1 MEQQVILP
9 DVVWGTLAGIWVAVT
24 AFFGISWF
32 RDLSARVR
40 HLEDQT
46 AKQEIRIAEQDVRIA
61 ELKIERA
68 KLRARLEKY
77 GIDEESEPL

>member
-1 MEQQVILP
+1 MIIP
-9 DVVWGTLAGIWVAVT
+9 DAVWGILAGIWVAVT

-40 HLEDQT
+40 HLEETTQ
-46 AKQEIRIAEQDVRIA
+46 KQEEKIAEQDLRIS
-61 ELKIERA
+61 ELKLERA

>member
-9 DVVWGTLAGIWVAVT
+9 DVVWGTLAGVWVAVT

-32 RDLSARVR
+32 RDLSERVR

-46 AKQEIRIAEQDVRIA
+46 AKQEEKIS
-61 ELKIERA
+61 ELKSERA
-68 KLRARLEKY
+68 KLRARLNKY
-77 GIDEESEPL
+77 GIDEESEPLG

>member
-1 MEQQVILP
+1 MIIP
-9 DVVWGTLAGIWVAVT
+9 DAVWGILAGIWVAVT

-40 HLEDQT
+40 HLEETTQ
-46 AKQEIRIAEQDVRIA
+46 KQEERIAEQDLRIA
-61 ELKIERA
+61 ELKLERA